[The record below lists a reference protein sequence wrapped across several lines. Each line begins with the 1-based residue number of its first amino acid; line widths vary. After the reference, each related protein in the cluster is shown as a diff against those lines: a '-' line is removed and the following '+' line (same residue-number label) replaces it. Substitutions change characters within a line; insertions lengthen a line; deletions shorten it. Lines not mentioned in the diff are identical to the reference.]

1 MRITRRLLLA
11 APGLMLPAAARPDS
25 PIAGAD
31 LLLACLSDLHSA
43 GRRAA
48 ATLGALDAA
57 LAANRGAQALIL
69 VNGDVFERGN
79 AVALRSGGAADWAF
93 LGALRRRAPVVLNIG
108 NHETALVDDLAEVVR
123 RLRAL
128 DILVLSNLRARRT
141 GAAFAEAS
149 AEIPLRGGRRLRV
162 VGLATDEAMTY
173 RQVVRE
179 TLEIP
184 APADWARANLPGLLA
199 GGDLSVVLSH
209 AGVAADRA
217 ILPLLPDGSLLLG
230 GHEHLRF
237 HHAQGATRYLHTG
250 SWNRALTLAGI
261 AFGAGAPAI
270 ALREVAVEPGAA
282 EDPAQA
288 ATWREV
294 LAAHAAPED
303 REVLFH
309 LPRALPLSEAARR
322 ASAAV
327 ARATGAA
334 TGLLGHTGFGT
345 GLPAGAVTRLDW
357 DAFLRFDDALFR
369 AEADAAALATL
380 ATRVNQDEAVPLAA
394 RIGDFAYA
402 APPPGAAAQPVAANG
417 WVRMNAA
424 RFLGTTALRFEPVPG
439 LGLKSV
445 AVESFRTWP

>member
-1 MRITRRLLLA
+1 MVLPRRTLLA
-11 APGLMLPAAARPDS
+11 APGLMLPGPARADS
-25 PIAGAD
+25 PITGAD
-31 LLLACLSDLHSA
+31 LVLACLSDLHSA
-43 GRRAA
+43 GDRAA
-48 ATLGALDAA
+48 AALGALDAA
-57 LAANRGAQALIL
+57 LAANRGVQALIL

-128 DILVLSNLRARRT
+128 DILVLSNLRDRRS

-149 AEIPLRGGRRLRV
+149 AEITLRGGRRMRL
-162 VGLATDEAMTY
+162 VGIATDEAMTY

-179 TLEIP
+179 TLDIP
-184 APADWARANLPGLLA
+184 AAADWARTNLPGLLA
-199 GGDLSVVLSH
+199 GADLSVVLSH
-209 AGVAADRA
+209 AGVAADRS

-237 HHAQGATRYLHTG
+237 QHAEGATRYLHTG
-250 SWNRALTLAGI
+250 SWNRVLTLAGI
-261 AFGAGAPAI
+261 AFGAGAPAVV
-270 ALREVAVEPGAA
+270 LREVPVQPGVA

-288 ATWREV
+288 ATWRGV
-294 LAAHAAPED
+294 LAAHSAPED

-309 LPRALPLSEAARR
+309 LPRPLPLPEAARL
-322 ASAAV
+322 AATAV
-327 ARATGAA
+327 ARATGTG

-357 DAFLRFDDALFR
+357 DAFLRFDGALFR
-369 AEADAAALATL
+369 AEADAATL
-380 ATRVNQDEAVPLAA
+380 AGLAPRVNQDEEVPLPA

-402 APPPGAAAQPVAANG
+402 APPPGAAPQPIAANG
-417 WVRMNAA
+417 WVRLNAA
-424 RFLGTTALRFEPVPG
+424 RFLGTGALRFEQVPG
-439 LGLKSV
+439 LMLKSV
-445 AVESFRTWP
+445 VAESLRTWP